1 MAAVFE
7 VVFDDVAEVVDGE
20 VDFADSC
27 ADEVD
32 DDAFE
37 DGSSCDFEHGF
48 WDVFGEFTE
57 AHAFSSGHDDGVVR
71 EGVFGDHFSEAMD
84 ADELHAVV
92 DDGDVLD
99 GACADEVEDVGAGG
113 VFGDPG
119 EVAVDVRGDG
129 VVHGGA
135 VEEHAA
141 EVAIG
146 HESDEAAIGV
156 VDHDGAGDGAGV
168 DALHRFPD
176 GGGFRDGAVV

>member
-1 MAAVFE
+1 M
-7 VVFDDVAEVVDGE
+7 VFDDVAEVVDGE
-20 VDFADSC
+20 VDFADAG

-37 DGSSCDFEHGF
+37 DGPAGDLEHGF
-48 WDVFGEFTE
+48 GDVFGEFTE
-57 AHAFSSGHDDGVVR
+57 AHAFTSGHDDGVVG
-71 EGVFGDHFSEAMD
+71 EGCFGDHFPEAMD

-99 GACADEVEDVGAGG
+99 AAGTDEVEGVGAGG

-119 EVAVDVRGDG
+119 EVTVDVWGDG
-129 VVHGGA
+129 VVHGCA

-146 HESDEAAIGV
+146 D
-156 VDHDGAGDGAGV
+156 
-168 DALHRFPD
+168 
-176 GGGFRDGAVV
+176 